1 MKKAE
6 IVEAKKPLKISEA
19 PVPKPPKDGAV
30 VKLLYSG
37 ICHSDIHQIDNGFD
51 VGSRFTCLTDDPNYQ
66 FPIVPGH
73 EMAGVVHSLGEN
85 AKPCDLKIGD
95 RVAVFPWI
103 GCGKC
108 GYCDNGYSQFC
119 KEKHHTMGF
128 GAVPGGYSNYT
139 VVIHHQF
146 LVKVPASIPLSIATM
161 LPCSGLTTYN
171 AVTTAL
177 PAIKKATAF
186 KGKASMLIIGAGG
199 LGLWALQLA
208 KNILPKTTNVVVA
221 DLSESKLGN
230 AKERGADGT
239 VAWDPSKSEEDLIK
253 ATAKL
258 GNEIGYDAI
267 IDFVNTRV
275 TSTRAF
281 ECLNTDGLQVC
292 VGLFGGSGNFPLP
305 VLTLSEKGVKGVY
318 VGRLQQLK
326 DLIALVSTNKLTP
339 PPLIYYK
346 LEDINSALDLLR
358 VGKING
364 RGIIKHEGA
373 NDDA

>member
-6 IVEAKKPLKISEA
+6 IVEARKPLKLSEA
-19 PVPKPPKDGAV
+19 AVPKAPKDGAV

-51 VGSRFTCLTDDPNYQ
+51 VGGRFTCLTDNPLYQ

-73 EMAGVVHSLGEN
+73 EMAGVVHSLGSN
-85 AKPCDLKIGD
+85 AGSAEVKVGD

-103 GCGKC
+103 GCNKC
-108 GYCDNGYSQFC
+108 GYCNNGYTQFC

-139 VVIHHQF
+139 TVVHHKF
-146 LVKVPASIPLSIATM
+146 LVKVPASMPLSIATM
-161 LPCSGLTTYN
+161 LPCSGITTYN

-177 PAIKKATAF
+177 PAIQKATTF

-199 LGLWALQLA
+199 LGLWALQIA
-208 KNILPKTTNVVVA
+208 KSVLPTTTNIVVA
-221 DLSESKLGN
+221 DISEGKLGN
-230 AKERGADGT
+230 AKDRGADAT
-239 VAWDPSKSEEDLIK
+239 VAWEPSKSEEQIIK
-253 ATAKL
+253 DTSQL
-258 GNEIGYDAI
+258 GNDDGYDAI
-267 IDFVNTRV
+267 IDFVNTGV

-292 VGLFGGSGNFPLP
+292 VGLFGGAASFPLP
-305 VLTLSEKGVKGVY
+305 VVALSEKGMKGVY

-326 DLIALVSTNKLTP
+326 DLFALVEKNKLTP
-339 PPLIYYK
+339 PPLVYYK
-346 LEDINSALDLLR
+346 LEEINSALDLLR

-373 NDDA
+373 NEDA